1 MMSTTELLRWIHEFR
16 SIIWFLVF
24 LVVFALLMFSAW
36 AFASYVDKKE
46 SNNGSFVPDNRF
58 NDDWD

>member
-1 MMSTTELLRWIHEFR
+1 MMNTTDAMHWIHEFR

-24 LVVFALLMFSAW
+24 LAAFAVLMFSAW

-46 SNNGSFVPDNRF
+46 SNGSFAPDNRF

>member
-1 MMSTTELLRWIHEFR
+1 MHWIHEFR

-24 LVVFALLMFSAW
+24 LAAFAVLMFSAW

-46 SNNGSFVPDNRF
+46 SNGSFAPDNRF